1 MTSKTDFV
9 CLINLP
15 VLVRAERKLTLL
27 SGQFLNWDQV
37 RERVTRK
44 KNVFFYLSPCGNGN
58 LSYKCVIRP

>member
-44 KNVFFYLSPCGNGN
+44 KKMYSFTSVL
-58 LSYKCVIRP
+58 VEMVT